1 MRRLT
6 LLVLA
11 VAALAGCGQSNP
23 DLIPASNAEVMQQT
37 ADRISQACSDED
49 RSEVRNQVRLAQ
61 REIDGL
67 PRSVDSKLKKNL
79 QDWIDQIESRITQD
93 CRAEATPTPTVEE
106 TPTEEPTEAPTETP
120 TASPTEAPTEAPTQ
134 APTEAPTQA
143 PTAAPT
149 EAPTET
155 PPTPATPGDEEG

>member
-23 DLIPASNAEVMQQT
+23 DLIPASNAEAMQQT
-37 ADRISQACSDED
+37 ADRIVQACSDED
-49 RSEVRNQVRLAQ
+49 RTEARAQVRLAQ

-67 PRSVDSKLKKNL
+67 PRGVDPELKQNL
-79 QDWIDQIESRITQD
+79 QDWIDQIANRVTQD
-93 CRAEATPTPTVEE
+93 CRAKATPTPTVEE
-106 TPTEEPTEAPTETP
+106 TPTQAPTETATEAPTETP
-120 TASPTEAPTEAPTQ
+120 TEAPTE
-134 APTEAPTQA
+134 A

-149 EAPTET
+149 EAPTEAPT
-155 PPTPATPGDEEG
+155 AAPTEAPTQAPTPAIPGDVEG

>member
-23 DLIPASNAEVMQQT
+23 DLIPAGNAEAMQQT
-37 ADRISQACSDED
+37 ADRIAEACSNED
-49 RSEVRNQVRLAQ
+49 RTEARAQIRLAQ

-67 PRSVDSKLKKNL
+67 PRRVDRELKQNL
-79 QDWIDQIESRITQD
+79 QDWIDQIQSRITED
-93 CRAEATPTPTVEE
+93 CRAEATPTQ
-106 TPTEEPTEAPTETP
+106 TPTETATETPTETP
-120 TASPTEAPTEAPTQ
+120 TETATETPTETATETPTEAPTEAPT
-134 APTEAPTQA
+134 EV

-149 EAPTET
+149 EAPTEI
-155 PPTPATPGDEEG
+155 PPPATPGDEDG

>member
-23 DLIPASNAEVMQQT
+23 DLIPASNAEAMLQT
-37 ADRISQACSDED
+37 ADRITQACSNED
-49 RSEVRNQVRLAQ
+49 RTEARAQIRLAQ

-67 PRSVDSKLKKNL
+67 PRGVDASLKQNL
-79 QDWIDQIESRITQD
+79 QDWIDQISRRITQD
-93 CRAEATPTPTVEE
+93 CRAQATPTPTVEE
-106 TPTEEPTEAPTETP
+106 TPTEAPTETPTEAPTETPTEAPTETP
-120 TASPTEAPTEAPTQ
+120 TAAPTEAPTE
-134 APTEAPTQA
+134 A

-149 EAPTET
+149 EAPTEA
-155 PPTPATPGDEEG
+155 PTPAVPGDVGG